1 MIDISPKN
9 FFILMMYRLEVDISC
24 RRLEKDLCDI
34 VRRALE
40 PDNKAE
46 GLSIE
51 VSCKNSSIHIVILGE
66 RVGSVR
72 AAYNDLSRAL
82 TPLLELFLENLG
94 E

>member
-1 MIDISPKN
+1 
-9 FFILMMYRLEVDISC
+9 MMYRLEVKISC
-24 RRLEKDLCDI
+24 KSLDRDLCDI
-34 VRRALE
+34 IRRALE

-51 VSCKNSSIHIVILGE
+51 VSCQNSTVHIVIFGE